1 MCLPT
6 YTTGDE
12 MKQRKHLARAAV
24 SHALNLIV
32 ASGFIIA
39 SSAPIQAA
47 EKKTYTKPPFAAFSS
62 QMDDAL
68 LGSDKYEKPVWNLHD
83 ALKLPEWL
91 SLSVEQRTRYETVG
105 GPFKANSKGG
115 DQQIPLQTTLW
126 LEAHMSSFRL
136 GTEFMDARGLNSDS
150 GTGMNNTM
158 SNSWDYLQ
166 AYGAWADQNVAYS
179 GLGAEVVAGRQ
190 TINLGSR
197 RLVARNAMRNT
208 INSFTGIKLRVLD
221 YGNWQFNGFITAPVN
236 RLPTSSTALLDNDQ
250 VFDRENT
257 HTWFSGGFLEFYDLG
272 WGINN
277 ELYLYHIDEGTST
290 SSPTPHR
297 RYFTPG
303 TRFFIKPAKA
313 AFDFQL
319 ETIGQF
325 GTVQATTALNGRN
338 LNHTAWY
345 QHADVGYTIDMPWS
359 PRLAFE
365 YDYASGDRSPTD
377 NKDQRFDTLYGA
389 RRFEFGPTGIYG
401 AFSRANINTPGLR
414 LNVAPRSD
422 VQASLSYRAFWLA
435 AAKDCWGG
443 GACSGNSLI
452 LRDPTGRSGN
462 NVGQQLDLS
471 ARWDF
476 NSCLNFETGWAHLFK
491 GSFATDSPSAP
502 APVDVDYFYVQSMLR
517 F

>member
-1 MCLPT
+1 
-6 YTTGDE
+6 
-12 MKQRKHLARAAV
+12 MKQRKHLARAAI

-32 ASGFIIA
+32 AGGFIIGCSDA
-39 SSAPIQAA
+39 IQAA

-62 QMDDAL
+62 QMEDAL

-91 SLSVEQRTRYETVG
+91 SMSVEQRTRYETMDG
-105 GPFKANSKGG
+105 TFKAGSKGG

-126 LEAHMSSFRL
+126 LEAHMNSFRL
-136 GTEFMDARGLNSDS
+136 GTEFMDARALSSDS
-150 GTGMNNTM
+150 GTGVNNTM
-158 SNSWDYLQ
+158 VDTWDFLQ
-166 AYGAWADQNVAYS
+166 AYGAWSDQNVAYS

-197 RLVARNAMRNT
+197 RLVARNVFRNT
-208 INSFTGIKLRVLD
+208 LNSFTGVKLRVID
-221 YGNWQFNGFITAPVN
+221 YGNWQFTGFVTAPVN
-236 RLPTSSTALLDNDQ
+236 RLPTSSAALLNNQQ

-257 HTWFSGGFLEFYDLG
+257 NTWFSGGFLELYELG
-272 WGINN
+272 WGINS
-277 ELYLYHIDEGTST
+277 EVYLYHLAEGNST
-290 SSPTPHR
+290 TGAPSRSR
-297 RYFTPG
+297 QYFTPG

-313 AFDFQL
+313 AIDFQL

-325 GTVQATTALNGRN
+325 GTVQTSTTPNSPN

-345 QHADVGYTIDMPWS
+345 QHVDVGYTIDMPWS

-365 YDYASGDRSPTD
+365 YDYASGDNNPND
-377 NKDQRFDTLYGA
+377 KKDQRFDTLYGA
-389 RRFEFGPTGIYG
+389 RRFDFGPTGIYG

-414 LNVAPRSD
+414 LNLAPRSD
-422 VQASLSYRAFWLA
+422 VQALLSYRAFWLA

-443 GACSGNSLI
+443 VTCTGNSLI

-462 NVGQQLDLS
+462 NLGQQLELVT
-471 ARWDF
+471 RYDF
-476 NSCLNFETGWAHLFK
+476 NSSLNFETGWTHLFK
-491 GSFATDSPSAP
+491 GSFAKDAPNAP